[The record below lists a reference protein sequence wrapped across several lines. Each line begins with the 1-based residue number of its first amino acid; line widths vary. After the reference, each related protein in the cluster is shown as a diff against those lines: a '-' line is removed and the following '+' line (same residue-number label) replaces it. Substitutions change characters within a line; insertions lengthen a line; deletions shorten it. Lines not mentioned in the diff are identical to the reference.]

1 MMERRKRYMRP
12 RIKTLDMEELMDLPA
27 SIPDPGFGNKGTEFE
42 EEPQTDIIFKRTNV
56 WDE

>member
-1 MMERRKRYMRP
+1 MCP

-27 SIPDPGFGNKGTEFE
+27 SIPDPGFGSKGTEFE
-42 EEPQTDIIFKRTNV
+42 EESQTDIIFKRTNV